1 MLLVYLT
8 DHLRPSLESRGGQL
22 ETFSNSLRGAEFEGF
37 LYFNYFN
44 NDNYT
49 LCSSNMNTI
58 IFLYQSLLVKTNMKL
73 SQKKPCCALSTPS
86 NYFLNKF

>member
-22 ETFSNSLRGAEFEGF
+22 ETFSNSLRGAELEGF

-58 IFLYQSLLVKTNMKL
+58 IFLYQSLLVKTNMAFFTQCMLCTDNPL
-73 SQKKPCCALSTPS
+73 SYL
-86 NYFLNKF
+86 LNK

>member
-37 LYFNYFN
+37 LCFNYFN

-58 IFLYQSLLVKTNMKL
+58 IFLYQSLLVKTNMAFFTQCMLCTDNPL
-73 SQKKPCCALSTPS
+73 SYL
-86 NYFLNKF
+86 LNK